1 MSIQQFMNNNEFA
14 KSIISQYVGCD
25 HLKNIFTNGA
35 LKQLIWIVMQYAGYN
50 SSPLSYNKI
59 KSKYFNITETVYR
72 MSNFND
78 TDGYYQEYYTCKN
91 ILYSKLGH
99 YHYKQY
105 VYNPYN
111 SHITMISN
119 DDMPPSI
126 ITQINYFN

>member
-1 MSIQQFMNNNEFA
+1 MIANVMRN
-14 KSIISQYVGCD
+14 IVG
-25 HLKNIFTNGA
+25 NVIGNV
-35 LKQLIWIVMQYAGYN
+35 I
-50 SSPLSYNKI
+50 
-59 KSKYFNITETVYR
+59 
-72 MSNFND
+72 
-78 TDGYYQEYYTCKN
+78 KN